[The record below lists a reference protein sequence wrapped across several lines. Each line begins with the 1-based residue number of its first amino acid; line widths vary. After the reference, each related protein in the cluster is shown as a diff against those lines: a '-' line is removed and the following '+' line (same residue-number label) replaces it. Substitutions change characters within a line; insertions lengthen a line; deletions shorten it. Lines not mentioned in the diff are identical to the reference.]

1 MTACA
6 RVCCSMI
13 SLTQMAYGSRE
24 WRQGRSRWP
33 RAYPASRRRLAW
45 LPAGAASAYCA
56 GRVSIRFSLNDAQP
70 FGDHGEA
77 FRIHV
82 PRFKCG
88 VQRLQADLFVLP
100 LVFATMNLAAGV
112 ALDGVA
118 RGFVEHAEALDEQ
131 NLALPRARR
140 VEPEKIEAAMGNAR
154 FHGLAFHVG
163 HEKIR
168 REVHPFGSGDPVFR
182 LASHFVAEA
191 ASRGAQAEQ
200 GQMGGEA
207 LDVRILDVLAIE
219 AVEHARE
226 GVHGDRLSRT
236 DAQAVGQG
244 IFQRLQDFGVF
255 GIGET
260 SEIAAHAEPGPAG
273 IEIDQQHAY
282 GARRPRR
289 QNGLQ
294 EYVGTLPDPADGKH
308 AGRHVLILIYL
319 SGGKLWT

>member
-13 SLTQMAYGSRE
+13 SLTQMAYASRE

-33 RAYPASRRRLAW
+33 RAYQASRRRLTW
-45 LPAGAASAYCA
+45 LPAGGA
-56 GRVSIRFSLNDAQP
+56 SIRFSLNDAQP
-70 FGDHGEA
+70 FGDHDEA

-88 VQRLQADLFVLP
+88 VQRLQADLLVLP

-140 VEPEKIEAAMGNAR
+140 VEAEEIEAAMGNAR

-163 HEKIR
+163 HEKVR
-168 REVHPFGSGDPVFR
+168 REVHSFGSGDPVFR
-182 LASHFVAEA
+182 VASHFLAEA

-226 GVHGDRLSRT
+226 GVHGDRLPRT
-236 DAQAVGQG
+236 DPQAVGQG
-244 IFQRLQDFGVF
+244 VFQ
-255 GIGET
+255 
-260 SEIAAHAEPGPAG
+260 
-273 IEIDQQHAY
+273 
-282 GARRPRR
+282 
-289 QNGLQ
+289 
-294 EYVGTLPDPADGKH
+294 
-308 AGRHVLILIYL
+308 
-319 SGGKLWT
+319 